1 MNDLKTVGSDGPTF
15 KFIQSWASQT
25 DCSTGVPCGVLRHF
39 IHTLSEKPLHTPAL
53 NEREAVGIAA
63 GMWLAGK
70 KPLVYMQN
78 SGMLVAS
85 NDIGS
90 LLIPCGMD
98 IPFLV
103 TYRGAEGET
112 APQHFATGAA
122 TIPLLSAY
130 GMWYGV
136 LGEDN
141 AETLYNE
148 CRAGMSATQK
158 PGVILVKRGWTHST
172 GSVAE
177 VAPSVTVAARAEGSI
192 STLCESDTTLLREE
206 ALSAVY
212 QAVPDDVGLI
222 SSTGLISR
230 SLFARHHSQNQF
242 YNAGG
247 FGLNSAIG
255 LGFAVYRPDRQIVV
269 VEGDSSCLTNFG
281 NLVSIGHYGPNN
293 LVHVIID
300 NQSYGSCSEEPSIS
314 DSARFA
320 ESAVLMGYKNVY
332 QVTTAQKLRWAVTH
346 ALAEKK
352 LSLIHVKIKL
362 GGDRNFAR
370 PLSMAQNAREFR
382 THMQ

>member
-1 MNDLKTVGSDGPTF
+1 MNDLTKIVQDGPV
-15 KFIQSWASQT
+15 KWFIQSWASRI

-39 IHTLSEKPLHTPAL
+39 IHQLSQMPLHTPGL

-122 TIPLLSAY
+122 TIPLLNAY
-130 GMWYGV
+130 GMWHGV
-136 LGEDN
+136 LAESN
-141 AETLYNE
+141 AETLYGE
-148 CRAGMSATQK
+148 CLTGMSATQK
-158 PGVILVKRGWTHST
+158 PGVILVKRGWTQSKGIAGEVST
-172 GSVAE
+172 SASVE
-177 VAPSVTVAARAEGSI
+177 TKAPGQIVDLRQPDAV
-192 STLCESDTTLLREE
+192 LLREE
-206 ALSAVY
+206 ALSAIW
-212 QAVPDDVGLI
+212 QAVPTNVGLI

-230 SLFARHHSQNQF
+230 SLFALHHTKNQF

-247 FGLNSAIG
+247 FGLTSAIG
-255 LGFAVYRPDRQIVV
+255 MGFAVSRPNRQVVV

-281 NLVSIGHYGPNN
+281 NLVSIGHFGPNN

-300 NQSYGSCSEEPSIS
+300 NGAYGSCSEEPSIAQ
-314 DSARFA
+314 SAHFTQTA
-320 ESAVLMGYKNVY
+320 ALMGYQFVY
-332 QVTTAQKLRWAVTH
+332 QVNSAQKLHWAVAH
-346 ALAEKK
+346 ALAEQK
-352 LSLIHVKIKL
+352 LSLIHVQIQL

-382 THMQ
+382 IHMQ

>member
-1 MNDLKTVGSDGPTF
+1 MNDLTKVALDGPIAR
-15 KFIQSWASQT
+15 FIRSWASQT

-39 IHTLSEKPLHTPAL
+39 IFQLSQMPLHTPGL

-90 LLIPCGMD
+90 LLIPCEMD
-98 IPFLV
+98 VPFLV

-122 TIPLLSAY
+122 TIPLLNAY
-130 GMWYGV
+130 GMWHGV
-136 LGEDN
+136 LTEEN
-141 AETLYNE
+141 AETLYDG
-148 CRAGMSATQK
+148 CLAGMSATQK
-158 PGVILVKRGWTHST
+158 PGVILVKRGWTQST
-172 GSVAE
+172 GTVAE
-177 VAPSVTVAARAEGSI
+177 ASAPIPARTTKAPGQIIE
-192 STLCESDTTLLREE
+192 LREADATLLREE
-206 ALSAVY
+206 ALSAVW
-212 QAVPDDVGLI
+212 QAVPTNVGLI

-247 FGLNSAIG
+247 FGLTSAIG
-255 LGFAVYRPDRQIVV
+255 MGFAVSRPDRQVV
-269 VEGDSSCLTNFG
+269 AVEGDSSCLTNFG
-281 NLVSIGHYGPNN
+281 NLVSIGHYGTNN
-293 LVHVIID
+293 LVHVVID
-300 NQSYGSCSEEPSIS
+300 NGAYGSCSEEPSIA
-314 DSARFA
+314 DSAHFVQTA
-320 ESAVLMGYKNVY
+320 ALMGYQVY
-332 QVTTAQKLRWAVTH
+332 QVNSAQKLSWAVTH
-346 ALAEKK
+346 ALAEQK
-352 LSLIHVKIKL
+352 LSLIHVQIQL

-370 PLSMAQNAREFR
+370 PLSMATNAREFR